1 MNYFRKLTEIFFLQR
16 NRNLV
21 TPSNGSKVMSRKDQ
35 FTTPQRMS
43 MAPQSRMS
51 LAGTASKRMSGK

>member
-1 MNYFRKLTEIFFLQR
+1 M
-16 NRNLV
+16 

-51 LAGTASKRMSGK
+51 LAGTASKRMSGKYQFVDVYKRKKYTYKIPI